1 LTSPSDPH
9 EKLYKRLIDI
19 TARVKTALGEPDE
32 EHLHQLAEEHA
43 EIMQGLEG
51 LGFSQ
56 NPELVSLVKEV
67 HDRVHELITAME
79 KRMDVV
85 GRELALVG
93 NRKRQIAAYSNA
105 GRLPS
110 APCAAVSR

>member
-1 LTSPSDPH
+1 LTAPSDPH

-43 EIMQGLEG
+43 EIMRGLDG

-56 NPELVSLVKEV
+56 NPELVPLVKEV
-67 HDRVHELITAME
+67 HDRVHELIPAME

-85 GRELALVG
+85 GRELSMTG
-93 NRKRQIAAYSNA
+93 KRKRQITAYSNA
-105 GRLPS
+105 GRLLT
-110 APCAAVSR
+110 APCAAGSR